1 MFHKQDTKLPEQS
14 VLTLVF
20 HMLSEIRIL
29 LRLPNMDRLW
39 VSLTETPRIWL
50 LVK

>member
-1 MFHKQDTKLPEQS
+1 MLCKRDTRLPEQS
-14 VLTLVF
+14 VLTLGF

-29 LRLPNMDRLW
+29 LRLPNMNRLR
-39 VSLTETPRIWL
+39 VSLIETPRIWL